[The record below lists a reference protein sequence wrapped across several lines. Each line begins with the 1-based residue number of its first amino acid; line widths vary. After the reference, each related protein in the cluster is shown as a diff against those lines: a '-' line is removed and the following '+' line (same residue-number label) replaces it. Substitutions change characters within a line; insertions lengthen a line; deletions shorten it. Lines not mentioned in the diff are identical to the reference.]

1 MPVIGKLDYIE
12 EQLSEL
18 ISSWTAAI
26 LSAVDDP
33 MLDDDSTPRRQKKII
48 DELIS
53 SKQLP
58 KTITPDFVSAVNEL
72 LSGLD
77 SVELILSI

>member
-1 MPVIGKLDYIE
+1 M
-12 EQLSEL
+12 
-18 ISSWTAAI
+18 T
-26 LSAVDDP
+26 
-33 MLDDDSTPRRQKKII
+33 STPLEDKKKII

-77 SVELILSI
+77 SVEVDPEHIEREMVSWGLLLLEISKEDECTYR